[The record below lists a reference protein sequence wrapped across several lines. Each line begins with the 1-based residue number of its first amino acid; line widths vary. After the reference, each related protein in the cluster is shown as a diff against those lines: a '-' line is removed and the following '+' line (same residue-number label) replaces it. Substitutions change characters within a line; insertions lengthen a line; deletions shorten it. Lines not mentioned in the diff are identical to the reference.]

1 MKKLSIA
8 IVMVC
13 GLGILTACGGPHP
26 ALDNP
31 NNSASFQQ
39 KQSSLATSPQPSIP
53 KHLWGV
59 WEGRAK
65 HVGGNANF
73 DHDTHINIVSSTRAL
88 ARYTY
93 VLNGSTFVCESELK
107 LQHSVGITY
116 FFKDTS
122 LTPGCV
128 DGLVRLK
135 KPEANYLNF
144 LWRDSSG
151 STLDDTA
158 GRLTR
163 P

>member
-8 IVMVC
+8 IAMVC
-13 GLGILTACGGPHP
+13 GLGILTACGGP
-26 ALDNP
+26 P
-31 NNSASFQQ
+31 NVGSPNSSASYQQ
-39 KQSSLATSPQPSIP
+39 KQSSLATSPQPRVP

-65 HVGGNANF
+65 HVGGNPNF
-73 DHDTHINIVSSTRAL
+73 DHDTRINIVSSTRAL

-93 VLNGSTFVCESELK
+93 VFNGNTIVCESELK
-107 LQHSVGITY
+107 LQHAVGITY
-116 FFKDTS
+116 FFKDTT

-135 KPEANYLNF
+135 KPETNQLDF

-151 STLDDTA
+151 STQDDTV